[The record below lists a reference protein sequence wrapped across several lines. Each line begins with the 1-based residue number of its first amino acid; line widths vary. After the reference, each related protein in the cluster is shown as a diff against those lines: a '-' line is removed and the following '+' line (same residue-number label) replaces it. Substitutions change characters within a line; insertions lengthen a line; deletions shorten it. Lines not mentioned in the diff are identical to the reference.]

1 MGKSICHI
9 VISSDIYQVKYID
22 MCHKTSVLD
31 GLQEKTLLNATQP
44 TCKIHP
50 FSKIAVALE
59 PVMLF

>member
-1 MGKSICHI
+1 
-9 VISSDIYQVKYID
+9 

-50 FSKIAVALE
+50 FSKIAVTLE